1 MPRIPPIDPKNAN
14 PEVTKLYEHVAGW
27 LKGQPGDRA
36 TQAETGLMV
45 PQPWRVMAH
54 SPKLAEV
61 IYEASSHI
69 LSGLQWAKDHY
80 RARQL
85 IILTVVCRRQCKY
98 AYVGHWGHC
107 ERSGISRAEF
117 DLFATLEGMESAKKD
132 PRFSKEEQMLMSFAD
147 DLARTG
153 TVSKELFNQVQ
164 DLYGPQGAV
173 EVTLITAFR
182 IFSSAYINAF
192 DLQDD

>member
-1 MPRIPPIDPKNAN
+1 MPRIPPIEPKDAD
-14 PEVTKLYEHVAGW
+14 PEVTRLYERVAGW

-36 TQAETGLMV
+36 TQAEQGLLV

-54 SPKLAEV
+54 SPKLAEI

-69 LSGLQWAKDHY
+69 LSGLQWPKEHY

-85 IILTVVCRRQCKY
+85 IILAVVRRRQCEY

-107 ERSGISRAEF
+107 ERSGISREEF
-117 DLFATLEGMESAKKD
+117 DLFATLDGLEAAKTD
-132 PRFSKEEQMLMSFAD
+132 PRFSEEERLLIRFAD

-153 TVSKELFNQVQ
+153 TVSKELFDQVLA
-164 DLYGPQGAV
+164 LYGPSGAV
-173 EVTLITAFR
+173 EVTIITAFR

-192 DLQDD
+192 DLKDD